1 MICRS
6 RRRPQCPRTAGP
18 GARAYTLSLF
28 TIPQRPMRG
37 PWEIVGRLFLEIH
50 SMDALLFVPVAI
62 AISLTPGPNNFCGL
76 NNGIRAGVG
85 AALIATLGRVA
96 AFAIFLT
103 VSAVGLGAMLLAS
116 ETAFTVVK
124 WVGACYL
131 FWLGWRAWRSRE
143 FGGLQ
148 MLDNGEVAPTQ
159 APVQL
164 KALISQ
170 EFLLGITNPKAIVL
184 FAAIFPQFIDP
195 SRPAASQ
202 FLVLGSIYLMSEFVS
217 TAVYATGGRQIRRF
231 IRTSRGVVRLNKA
244 TGGFFMGAGGL
255 LLASQR

>member
-1 MICRS
+1 
-6 RRRPQCPRTAGP
+6 
-18 GARAYTLSLF
+18 
-28 TIPQRPMRG
+28 
-37 PWEIVGRLFLEIH
+37 
-50 SMDALLFVPVAI
+50 MDALLFAPVAV

-116 ETAFTVVK
+116 EAAFTAVK

-143 FGGLQ
+143 FSGLAVVEGEGAVT
-148 MLDNGEVAPTQ
+148 NGAP
-159 APVQL
+159 L
-164 KALISQ
+164 KLRALIAQ
-170 EFLLGITNPKAIVL
+170 EFLLGITNPKAIIL

-195 SRPAASQ
+195 AQPAARQ
-202 FLVLGSIYLMSEFVS
+202 FLVLGSTYLASEFVA

-231 IRTSRGVVRLNKA
+231 IRSSRGVVRLNRA

-255 LLASQR
+255 LLASNR

>member
-1 MICRS
+1 
-6 RRRPQCPRTAGP
+6 
-18 GARAYTLSLF
+18 
-28 TIPQRPMRG
+28 
-37 PWEIVGRLFLEIH
+37 
-50 SMDALLFVPVAI
+50 MDALLFVPVAV

-96 AFAIFLT
+96 AFAIFLV
-103 VSAVGLGAMLLAS
+103 VSAAMLLAS
-116 ETAFTVVK
+116 EAAFTAVK
-124 WVGACYL
+124 WAGALYL

-143 FGGLQ
+143 FSGLSVVE
-148 MLDNGEVAPTQ
+148 GEGASVAES
-159 APVQL
+159 PVSL
-164 KALISQ
+164 RALIAQ
-170 EFLLGITNPKAIVL
+170 EFLLGITNPKAIIL

-195 SRPAASQ
+195 GQPAARQ
-202 FLVLGSIYLMSEFVS
+202 FLVLGSIYLASEFVS

-255 LLASQR
+255 LLATNR